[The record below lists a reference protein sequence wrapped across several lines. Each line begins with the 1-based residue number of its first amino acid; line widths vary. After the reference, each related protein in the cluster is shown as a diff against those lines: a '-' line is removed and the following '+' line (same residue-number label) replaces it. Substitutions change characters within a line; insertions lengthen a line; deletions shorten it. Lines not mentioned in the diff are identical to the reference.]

1 MRYRLKAG
9 LVIAVFA
16 LMAAAAG
23 LTACG
28 DDDSD
33 DSNGSGSTSSSADS
47 KYPASLF
54 DGLSGSVVWY
64 DPGGGANTRAMEDS
78 VFKAFIDETGVSVQ
92 SDYNADMT
100 KFFASLEAGRSPWS
114 VVALGTPADFVNAKA
129 KDYLEPLGSDVPV
142 DLLEPGTYDEYG
154 FRSQRYGILL
164 AWNTDKWP
172 ESGRHPEDITDLFNT
187 RDFPGKRCLFK
198 YPQYG
203 GVLESALLADGVSK
217 DQLYPLDVER
227 AFAKLDTIKDDI
239 VWWTDGDRSVKLI
252 ESGDCDM
259 GIVWSGRAFNA
270 VTKDQAPLA
279 ITWNGALY
287 SDAYWAIPKGAP
299 NAQAGRAMLTVWLQD
314 KEAYL
319 ELVEAIPYTTPFK
332 PGTVEYPSSL
342 KPWLP
347 ADENLENA
355 ILEDD
360 EGYYAKNVEE
370 LNKQFT
376 AWVTK

>member
-1 MRYRLKAG
+1 MRSRLKAS
-9 LVIAVFA
+9 LVIAIFA
-16 LMAAAAG
+16 LTAVTAG

-33 DSNGSGSTSSSADS
+33 ESNTGGGGASADS
-47 KYPASLF
+47 TYPAALF
-54 DGLSGSVVWY
+54 DDLSGSIVWY
-64 DPGGGANTRAMEDS
+64 DLGGGANVRAMDDT
-78 VFKAFIDETGVSVQ
+78 VFKAFTDTTGVRVQ
-92 SDYNADMT
+92 ADYNADSA

-114 VVALGTPADFVNAKA
+114 VIQFSTPADFLNAKENG
-129 KDYLEPLGSDVPV
+129 YVEPLGPHVPV
-142 DLLEPGTYDEYG
+142 DLLEPGSYDKYG
-154 FRSQRYGILL
+154 FRAQRYAMVL

-172 ESGRHPEDITDLFNT
+172 ESGTHPEEITDLFDT
-187 RDFPGKRCLFK
+187 QGFPGKRCLFK

-239 VWWTDGDRSVKLI
+239 VWWTDGDRAVKLI

-279 ITWNGALY
+279 ISWDGAVY
-287 SDAYWAIPKGAP
+287 SDSVWAIPKGAP
-299 NAQAGRAMLTVWLQD
+299 NGQAGRAMLTVWLQD
-314 KEAYL
+314 QEAYR
-319 ELVEAIPYTTPFK
+319 ELVEAIPYPTPYK
-332 PGTVEYPSSL
+332 PGTVQHPESV
-342 KPWLP
+342 KEWLP

-355 ILEDD
+355 VLEDD
-360 EGYYAKNVEE
+360 TGYYAENIEE
-370 LNKQFT
+370 LTKQFT
-376 AWVTK
+376 AWVTE